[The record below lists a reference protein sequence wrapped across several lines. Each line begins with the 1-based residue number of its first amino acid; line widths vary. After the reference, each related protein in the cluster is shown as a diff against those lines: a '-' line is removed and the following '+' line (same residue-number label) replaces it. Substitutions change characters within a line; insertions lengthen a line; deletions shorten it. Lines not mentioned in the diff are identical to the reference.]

1 MINHSDRAH
10 ALLSA
15 SGAHRWLNCTPSALL
30 EAQFPDTTSEAAK
43 EGTLAH
49 ELAEAK
55 LRHYVDTV
63 NFSKRKLSARVTK
76 LKKDP
81 LWQDEM
87 DHYTDDYMDV
97 IKKAA
102 LRFEHTPHVMVEE
115 RLDLTAIIPE
125 GFGTADCIMIGD
137 DTLEVIDFKYGKG
150 VPVAAEG
157 NVQMQIYALGAYMKY
172 RVLFAF
178 SKVRLTIVQPRI
190 DNTSTWEISLEE
202 LLAFSDKVE
211 VLAKQAINGE
221 GEYNPGDWC
230 KFCRARQQC
239 RARADE
245 NVKLAFMVDK
255 KPPLLSNDEVGAYLV
270 QGEDVAKWLKDL
282 QEYALAECLAGKTVD
297 GWKAVEGRGSRDWTN
312 SEEAFEAIIEDGMD
326 EAMLYER
333 KPLSLAQVEKLM
345 GKAHFNDVCQEYVNK
360 KLGKPTLVKDSDKRV
375 AITNIISAE
384 EAFKKG
390 N

>member
-282 QEYALAECLAGKTVD
+282 QEYALAECLAEKTVD

-312 SEEAFEAIIEDGMD
+312 SEEAFEAIIKDGMD

-345 GKAHFNDVCQEYVNK
+345 GEKHFADVCQEYVNK
-360 KLGKPTLVKDSDKRV
+360 KPGKPTLVKDSDKRV
-375 AITNIISAE
+375 AITNIISGE